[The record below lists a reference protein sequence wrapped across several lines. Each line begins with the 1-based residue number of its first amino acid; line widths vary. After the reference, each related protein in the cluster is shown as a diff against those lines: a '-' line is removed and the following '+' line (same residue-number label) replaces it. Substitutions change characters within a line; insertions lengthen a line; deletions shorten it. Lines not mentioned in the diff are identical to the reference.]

1 MIEDTVTK
9 LLKNAA
15 VIRNRQVQTFTWL
28 QYFERANNESEIA
41 KISEESKR
49 LLKRFQND
57 QEVLELQAYVF
68 KANKALHNR
77 VNATQS
83 KKMTTTEKMLAD
95 V

>member
-1 MIEDTVTK
+1 MIEDTVTQ

-28 QYFERANNESEIA
+28 QFFDRKNNESEIA

-68 KANKALHNR
+68 KASKALHSR

-83 KKMTTTEKMLAD
+83 KKMTATEKMLAD